1 MILNYEKKTCQTI
14 DEQTFETYKKHY
26 DHKVSFIFGI
36 HFLYSEL
43 KIKKKRQLERFLWCC
58 VLKIMAL
65 YPVCAGVCV
74 MGYVCVCVDR
84 QQ

>member
-43 KIKKKRQLERFLWCC
+43 KIKKKRQLERFL
-58 VLKIMAL
+58 
-65 YPVCAGVCV
+65 
-74 MGYVCVCVDR
+74 
-84 QQ
+84 